1 MFTPEIITFMDKT
14 VIPLRLAC
22 VTESGWPVTLSLW
35 YVYLDGAIYCATQQS
50 ARVVRYLE
58 NETRCGFE
66 IASDLPP
73 YCGMRG
79 QARAVI
85 EPEKGADVLE
95 ILLNRYLD
103 GTDNQLARGLLSK
116 KDKEVAIRIAPVNIT
131 TWNFKDR
138 MQDVA
143 EKNLCKPCIED

>member
-1 MFTPEIITFMDKT
+1 MFTPEMQSFMQQT
-14 VIPLRLAC
+14 IIPLRLAC
-22 VTESGWPVTLSLW
+22 VTESGWPLTPSLW
-35 YVYLDGAIYCATQQS
+35 YVSLDGAIYCATQQS
-50 ARVVRYLE
+50 ARVVRYLQ
-58 NETRCGFE
+58 NEPRCGFE

-79 QARAVI
+79 QAKAVI
-85 EPEKGADVLE
+85 EPEKGAAVLE
-95 ILLNRYLD
+95 TLLLRYLNS
-103 GTDNQLARGLLSK
+103 TDNDLARGLLSK
-116 KDKEVAIRIAPVNIT
+116 KDKEVAIRIEPVNIT

>member
-1 MFTPEIITFMDKT
+1 M
-14 VIPLRLAC
+14 
-22 VTESGWPVTLSLW
+22 
-35 YVYLDGAIYCATQQS
+35 
-50 ARVVRYLE
+50 
-58 NETRCGFE
+58 
-66 IASDLPP
+66 
-73 YCGMRG
+73 
-79 QARAVI
+79 
-85 EPEKGADVLE
+85 LE

-116 KDKEVAIRIAPVNIT
+116 KDREVAIRIAPVNIT

>member
-1 MFTPEIITFMDKT
+1 MFTPEIITFMEET
-14 VIPLRLAC
+14 IIPLRLAC
-22 VTESGWPVTLSLW
+22 VTESGWPLTLSLW
-35 YVYLDGAIYCATQQS
+35 YVYLDGAIYCATQKS
-50 ARVVRYLE
+50 ARVVRYLK
-58 NETRCGFE
+58 NEARCGFE

-95 ILLNRYLD
+95 ILLNRYLG

>member
-1 MFTPEIITFMDKT
+1 MFTPEIITFMDET

-22 VTESGWPVTLSLW
+22 VTESGWPLTLSLW

-50 ARVVRYLE
+50 ARVVHYLE
-58 NETRCGFE
+58 GEDRCGFE

-85 EPEKGADVLE
+85 DPQKGAAVLE
-95 ILLNRYLD
+95 ILLNRYLH
-103 GTDNQLARGLLSK
+103 GTDNQLAQGLMSK
-116 KDKEVAIRIAPVNIT
+116 KNKEVAIRIAPVNIT

>member
-1 MFTPEIITFMDKT
+1 MFTPEIITFMEET

-22 VTESGWPVTLSLW
+22 VTESGWPLTLSLW

-50 ARVVRYLE
+50 ARVVRYLGDE
-58 NETRCGFE
+58 NRCGFE

-73 YCGMRG
+73 YCGLRG

-95 ILLNRYLD
+95 ILLKRYLN
-103 GTDNQLARGLLSK
+103 GIDNQLSRDLLSK
-116 KDKEVAIRIAPVNIT
+116 KNKEVAIRITPVNIT

-138 MQDVA
+138 MKDVA
-143 EKNLCKPCIED
+143 EKNLCKPCIDE

>member
-1 MFTPEIITFMDKT
+1 MFTPEIITFMEET

-22 VTESGWPVTLSLW
+22 VTKSGWPVTLSLW

-58 NETRCGFE
+58 NEARCGFE

>member
-1 MFTPEIITFMDKT
+1 MFTPEIITFMEET

-22 VTESGWPVTLSLW
+22 VTKSGWPVTLSLW

-58 NETRCGFE
+58 NEARCGFE

-85 EPEKGADVLE
+85 EPKKGADVLE

-103 GTDNQLARGLLSK
+103 GTENQLAQGLLSK

>member
-1 MFTPEIITFMDKT
+1 MFTPEIITFMEDT

-22 VTESGWPVTLSLW
+22 VTESGWPLTLSLW
-35 YVYLDGAIYCATQQS
+35 YVYLDGAMYCATQQS

-58 NETRCGFE
+58 NEARCGFE

-116 KDKEVAIRIAPVNIT
+116 KDREVAIRIAPVNIT